1 MQTDPVNSRTV
12 LVIGGINADVLG
24 RTLGPPALHT
34 SNPARAGVTP
44 GGVARN
50 VAEVVARLLPGGA
63 AVRLLGAVGSDPLGS
78 SVLEATHAAGVDVS
92 GVLRLPGQTGLYLAV
107 LDDAGELHI
116 GLADMGLTGALTP
129 DVTATWLAEVDRAAL
144 LILDAN
150 LPPHTVAALLRRAG
164 RAGVRAIV
172 EPVSAPKAAR
182 LAQSLYGDSSDGD
195 WPGSDSSDSDW
206 HSGSD
211 WHGAFL
217 VTPDRAELE
226 AMTGQAQVAAAART
240 LLDGGVQNVL
250 VTLGRAG
257 SVLFSAGRPPVMTPA
272 FGTTVQDVT
281 GAGDAL
287 VAGLSAG
294 LLRGLELPE
303 AVRSG
308 HACAALTVASART
321 VPEGLSWERLERQ
334 AASGLA
340 DAGSTDASPVD
351 WDQ

>member
-1 MQTDPVNSRTV
+1 MKFGPV

-34 SNPARAGVTP
+34 SNPAQAGVTP

-50 VAEVVARLLPGGA
+50 IAEVVARLLPGGA
-63 AVRLLGAVGSDPLGS
+63 AVRLLGAVGTDPLGS
-78 SVLEATHAAGVDVS
+78 SVLDATAGAGVDVS

-107 LDDAGELHI
+107 LDDAGELYI

-129 DVTATWLAEVDRAAL
+129 DATATWLAEVNHAAL

-150 LPPHTVAALLRRAG
+150 LPPDTVAALLRRAG
-164 RAGVRAIV
+164 QAGVRAIV
-172 EPVSAPKAAR
+172 EPVGAPKAAR
-182 LAQSLYGDSSDGD
+182 LAQALRGNSVSGDSLNGN
-195 WPGSDSSDSDW
+195 
-206 HSGSD
+206 
-211 WHGAFL
+211 WHGTFL
-217 VTPDRAELE
+217 VTPDQAELE
-226 AMTGQAQVAAAART
+226 AMTGQAQVAAAAQT

-257 SVLFSAGRPPVMTPA
+257 SLLFSQGRPPVMTSA

-294 LLRGLELPE
+294 LLHGLDLPE
-303 AVRSG
+303 AVRYG

-321 VPEGLSWERLERQ
+321 VPEGLSWEWLERQ
-334 AASGLA
+334 VASGLA
-340 DAGSTDASPVD
+340 NPGSADASPVD
-351 WDQ
+351 WEQ

>member
-1 MQTDPVNSRTV
+1 M

-34 SNPARAGVTP
+34 SNPAQAGVTP

-50 VAEVVARLLPGGA
+50 VAEVLARLLPGSA
-63 AVRLLGAVGSDPLGS
+63 AVRLLGAVGSDPLGVG
-78 SVLEATHAAGVDVS
+78 VLEATAGAGVDVS

-107 LDDAGELHI
+107 LDDGGELHI

-129 DVTATWLAEVDRAAL
+129 EVTASWLPEVDQAAL
-144 LILDAN
+144 LIVDAN
-150 LPPHTVAALLRRAG
+150 LPPQTVAALLLRAEL
-164 RAGVRAIV
+164 AGVRV
-172 EPVSAPKAAR
+172 VLEPVSAPKAAR
-182 LAQSLYGDSSDGD
+182 LAQALHGGSVGDGSV
-195 WPGSDSSDSDW
+195 GSDSL
-206 HSGSD
+206 SGH

-217 VTPDRAELE
+217 VTPDQAELE
-226 AMTGQAQVAAAART
+226 AMTGQAQLASAAQT

-250 VTLGRAG
+250 VTLGRSG
-257 SVLFSAGRPPVMTPA
+257 SVLFSAGRLPVMTPA

-294 LLRGLELPE
+294 LLRGLDLPE

-334 AASGLA
+334 AASG
-340 DAGSTDASPVD
+340 PVD
-351 WDQ
+351 

>member
-1 MQTDPVNSRTV
+1 MNPGPVLVGPV

-50 VAEVVARLLPGGA
+50 VAEVVAWLLPGGA
-63 AVRLLGAVGSDPLGS
+63 AVRLLGAVGSDPLGAG
-78 SVLEATHAAGVDVS
+78 VLETTAGAGVDVS

-107 LDDAGELHI
+107 LDPAGELHI
-116 GLADMGLTGALTP
+116 GLADMGLTEGLTP
-129 DVTATWLAEVDRAAL
+129 EVTAMWLPEVERAAL
-144 LILDAN
+144 LIVDAN
-150 LPPHTVAALLRRAG
+150 LPPDTVAALLRRAG
-164 RAGVRAIV
+164 QAGVRAII

-182 LAQSLYGDSSDGD
+182 LAQALRDGFVGDGSVGGDSLNGDSSNGY
-195 WPGSDSSDSDW
+195 
-206 HSGSD
+206 

-226 AMTGQAQVAAAART
+226 AMTGQTGLAAAAQT

-250 VTLGRAG
+250 VTLGRSG
-257 SVLFSAGRPPVMTPA
+257 SVLFSAGRLPVLTPA

-294 LLRGLELPE
+294 LLRGLELSE
-303 AVRSG
+303 AVRCG

-321 VPEGLSWERLERQ
+321 VPEGLSWEGLSWKRLERQ
-334 AASGLA
+334 AAS
-340 DAGSTDASPVD
+340 SPVD
-351 WDQ
+351 

>member
-1 MQTDPVNSRTV
+1 MKSGPV

-24 RTLGPPALHT
+24 RTLGPPALYT

-50 VAEVVARLLPGGA
+50 MAEVVARLLPSGA
-63 AVRLLGAVGSDPLGS
+63 AVRLLGAVGTDPLGS
-78 SVLEATHAAGVDVS
+78 SVLDATAGAGVDVS

-107 LDDAGELHI
+107 LDDTGELHI

-129 DVTATWLAEVDRAAL
+129 DTTATWLAELDHAAL

-150 LPPHTVAALLRRAG
+150 LPPDTVAALLRRAG
-164 RAGVRAIV
+164 QAGVRAIV
-172 EPVSAPKAAR
+172 EPVGAPKAAR
-182 LAQSLYGDSSDGD
+182 LAQALRGNSVGGDSLNGN
-195 WPGSDSSDSDW
+195 
-206 HSGSD
+206 
-211 WHGAFL
+211 WHGTFL
-217 VTPDRAELE
+217 VTPDQAELE
-226 AMTGQAQVAAAART
+226 AMTGQAQVAVAAQT

-257 SVLFSAGRPPVMTPA
+257 SLLFSRGRPPVMTPA

-303 AVRSG
+303 AVRYG

-321 VPEGLSWERLERQ
+321 VPEGLSWEWLERQ
-334 AASGLA
+334 IASGLA
-340 DAGSTDASPVD
+340 NPGSVDASPADASPVD
-351 WDQ
+351 WEQ

>member
-1 MQTDPVNSRTV
+1 M

-34 SNPARAGVTP
+34 SNPAQAGVTP

-50 VAEVVARLLPGGA
+50 IAEVLARLLPA
-63 AVRLLGAVGSDPLGS
+63 AAPVRLLGTVGTDPLGAG
-78 SVLEATHAAGVDVS
+78 VLETTASAGVDVS

-107 LDDAGELHI
+107 LDPAGELHI
-116 GLADMGLTGALTP
+116 GLADMTLTEALTP
-129 DVTATWLAEVDRAAL
+129 DVTATWLAEVDQAAL
-144 LILDAN
+144 LIVDAN
-150 LPPHTVAALLRRAG
+150 LPPGTVAALLQRAG
-164 RAGVRAIV
+164 QAGVRAIV

-182 LAQSLYGDSSDGD
+182 LAQSLCG
-195 WPGSDSSDSDW
+195 
-206 HSGSD
+206 D

-226 AMTGQAQVAAAART
+226 AMTGQTDPAAAAQT
-240 LLDGGVQNVL
+240 LLGGGVQNVL
-250 VTLGRAG
+250 LTLGELG
-257 SVLFSAGRPPVMTPA
+257 SVLYPAGGSPVMTPA
-272 FGTTVQDVT
+272 FKTSVKDVT

-294 LLRGLELPE
+294 LLRGLGLPE
-303 AVRSG
+303 AVRYG

-334 AASGLA
+334 ATSGLA
-340 DAGSTDASPVD
+340 NPGSTDASPLNCE
-351 WDQ
+351 Q